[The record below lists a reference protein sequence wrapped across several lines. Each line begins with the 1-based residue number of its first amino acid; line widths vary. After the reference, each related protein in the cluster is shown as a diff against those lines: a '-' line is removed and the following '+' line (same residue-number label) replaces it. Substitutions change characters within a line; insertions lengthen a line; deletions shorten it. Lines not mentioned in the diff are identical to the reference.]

1 MSVVMLLASGNQPTE
16 FQMKTATAYLECIK
30 DYDGNTPP
38 NIQGLLNHIN
48 MVTDET
54 YSDAQENHE
63 EDSKHCGKIDEEDEE
78 EEEEEQDKGK

>member
-16 FQMKTATAYLECIK
+16 FQMKTATTYLECIK